1 MEKEVLDD
9 SKNNKHETSILKDKS
24 YLNSFFKEKKDTKKL
39 SRVKNNPDNVNKIL
53 KNQENKIQTKLAE
66 KKYRKLS
73 TIINNE
79 SMLSFVKLC
88 VTLESV
94 ALFYYAYNLIVG
106 FNDITQFVVAF
117 LYFLDY
123 VISLFNV
130 IIYLRYIIQYK
141 EESKSKSNK
150 INVLLKLT
158 NKKSLM
164 KTKSSRKSNVKD
176 TLRRNKSVIGFVIH
190 EDDENQKS
198 IKYLVFFIYF
208 RISSWVV
215 KYILYLIVL
224 FKVSKI
230 NIGEYFKIPILFVE
244 YFLYH
249 LLKFYVKVLLRL
261 KRIKVEY
268 DLKIED

>member
-1 MEKEVLDD
+1 MEKEVNE
-9 SKNNKHETSILKDKS
+9 SKRYNQELSMLKDKS
-24 YLNSFFKEKKDTKKL
+24 YINSFLQEKYDNTKL
-39 SRVKNNPDNVNKIL
+39 TRAKNDPDEVNKIL
-53 KNQENKIQTKLAE
+53 KNQENNLKTKSAE

-73 TIINNE
+73 SIINNE

-94 ALFYYAYNLIVG
+94 ALFYYAYNLIIG

-123 VISLFNV
+123 VISLLNV

-158 NKKSLM
+158 KKKSLM
-164 KTKSSRKSNVKD
+164 RTRSSRKSGARD
-176 TLRRNKSVIGFVIH
+176 TKTNKSIVGFDID
-190 EDDENQKS
+190 EDDENKKS
-198 IKYLVFFIYF
+198 MKYLVFFIYF
-208 RISSWVV
+208 RISTWVI
-215 KYILYLIVL
+215 KFLLYLIVL

-230 NIGEYFKIPILFVE
+230 NIGEYFKIPILFIE

-249 LLKFYVKVLLRL
+249 LLKFYVKVLIRL
-261 KRIKVEY
+261 KQIKADF